1 MAIKLIDR
9 SRVLTRPSGI
19 NEAVQ
24 VKQTRLPGNF
34 PCLAGALT
42 LVSADFEATR

>member
-19 NEAVQ
+19 NEAE
-24 VKQTRLPGNF
+24 
-34 PCLAGALT
+34 LAFRSHPLAPPP
-42 LVSADFEATR
+42 